1 MDNSKRKILFG
12 LYALMGLTI
21 EGFILWL
28 FPFTGLGGL
37 ICWPTAIIFSLGFG
51 FILFKLT
58 KRQLKPWQ
66 TLIAFLILITFQS
79 HVQLSTIPQDSG
91 GDAFSKISDAKS
103 AFSKYDQIEF
113 NDFPSL
119 TTGERVAYLY
129 KFKSKLPDT
138 FISLTIDSL
147 KNEYE
152 STNPRTYLIQNI
164 DGKRQ
169 YDESKIKIAESDT
182 ATIITEYYNKTDT
195 LVYKMDR
202 NFINIG
208 SGGYNDRILS
218 LDIHEDDF
226 KLDTG
231 IEILLYTILGWT
243 KKAYR

>member
-1 MDNSKRKILFG
+1 MLLKLYLWIITKPFYIGAKI
-12 LYALMGLTI
+12 
-21 EGFILWL
+21 
-28 FPFTGLGGL
+28 
-37 ICWPTAIIFSLGFG
+37 II
-51 FILFKLT
+51 
-58 KRQLKPWQ
+58 Q
-66 TLIAFLILITFQS
+66 TF
-79 HVQLSTIPQDSG
+79 
-91 GDAFSKISDAKS
+91 
-103 AFSKYDQIEF
+103 Y
-113 NDFPSL
+113 
-119 TTGERVAYLY
+119 
-129 KFKSKLPDT
+129 
-138 FISLTIDSL
+138 SL